1 MKYDDPELIDRIA
14 AEYVLGTL
22 SGSARGRFERLVT
35 EREDVRRAVESWNQ
49 RLDPLAEH
57 APKVPPPP
65 GAWETICARITP
77 IPKDE
82 SDRHWLQ
89 TVAFWK
95 RFASTAALIAVIMG
109 IILVLP
115 EPDSPGP
122 VAGDYVVMM
131 EDELRRAIW
140 VIDTAN
146 QVAELRVEKV
156 APMEMPAGM
165 QCLLWLKEAE
175 TGDMYV
181 LGVLPDEG
189 SATIPVPPKLRH
201 KLPGTLM
208 VSIED
213 AGTLNPDHP
222 GQPLDIHSSWMM
234 PISSQI

>member
-1 MKYDDPELIDRIA
+1 MKYDNPELIDRIA
-14 AEYVLGTL
+14 SEYVLGTL
-22 SGSARGRFERLVT
+22 SGSARERFERLVT
-35 EREDVRRAVESWNQ
+35 EREDVRRAVENWNGW
-49 RLDPLAEH
+49 LDPLAEH
-57 APKVPPPP
+57 APNVPPPP
-65 GAWETICARITP
+65 GAWDAICARIAP
-77 IPKDE
+77 IPRDE

-95 RFASTAALIAVIMG
+95 RFASTASLIAVIMG
-109 IILVLP
+109 IIVILP
-115 EPDSPGP
+115 EPDGPGS

-131 EDELRRAIW
+131 QDELRRAIW

-165 QCLLWLKEAE
+165 RCMLWLKEAG
-175 TGDMYV
+175 TGDMHV

-189 SATIPVPPKLRH
+189 HSTIPVPPKLRR

-213 AGTLNPDHP
+213 AGSSDPVRP
-222 GQPLDIHSSWMM
+222 GQALEIRSSWMV